1 MKPENFHEN
10 ENRNETET
18 KMQIIE
24 RLFPNLETTP
34 EEVENRYPPRN
45 LESSAKVTRVA
56 PSPTG
61 FMHIGG
67 IFAALISERLAH
79 QSGGIFFV
87 RIEDTD
93 KKREVEG
100 VAQLITE
107 SLARFNIPVDEG
119 ETLTG
124 EEKGNYGPY
133 RQSKRENIYKA
144 FARKLVQE
152 GRAYPCFCTTE
163 ELQEMT
169 AQQEKNKSKIG
180 YYGDWAQWRDKS
192 DEDVLKA
199 LDEGKPF
206 VIRFKSSGSSE
217 KRVEFKDM
225 VKGKLSMPENDNDI
239 VIIKSDGLPTYHFAH
254 VVDDHFMG
262 STDIVRGDEW
272 LSSVPLHIELFR
284 SLGWKP
290 PRYGHFPPIQKL
302 EGHSKRKLSKR
313 KDPEAN
319 VLFYDEEGYSPV
331 AMTEYLLNLI
341 DSDFEDWRKQNPQA
355 DNREFPIRL
364 EHLAGSAGPLLDMV
378 KLQDINKDYISKLS
392 AEGVFEQCSAW
403 AEKYDEDLSK
413 RLKENPD
420 YLKKIFSIER
430 GGDLPPRKDIAKW
443 SDTRQQIE
451 YFFDD
456 IFEKTEIDFKKLL
469 PGMTNAEIKRVAEG
483 FLSIYDE
490 KDDKTTWFSKVKEA
504 AKSLGYADSAK
515 AFKKDKDKYKGHV
528 GDVAMVARVLLTGRT
543 QTPEL
548 FEVMHCMGLDRVK
561 KRLKNV

>member
-1 MKPENFHEN
+1 MKPKKFHN
-10 ENRNETET
+10 HKNGNKNGIR
-18 KMQIIE
+18 MQIIE
-24 RLFPNLETTP
+24 RLFPNLEITP
-34 EEVENRYPPRN
+34 EEVKNKYPPRD
-45 LESSAKVTRVA
+45 LEASAKVTRVA

-67 IFAALISERLAH
+67 IFAALLSERLAH
-79 QSGGIFFV
+79 QSGGVFFV

-100 VAQLITE
+100 AAQLIID
-107 SLARFNIPVDEG
+107 SLSRFNIPVDEG

-124 EEKGNYGPY
+124 EEKGNYGPC
-133 RQSKRENIYKA
+133 RQSKRENIYKT

-152 GRAYPCFCTTE
+152 DRAYPCFCTVE
-163 ELQEMT
+163 ELKEMT
-169 AQQEKNKSKIG
+169 SQQEKNKSKIG
-180 YYGDWAQWRDKS
+180 YYGDWAKCRDKS

-199 LDEGKPF
+199 LDERKPF
-206 VIRFKSSGSSE
+206 VIRFKSSGSCK
-217 KRVEFKDM
+217 KRMEFEDM
-225 VKGKLSMPENDNDI
+225 IKGKLSMPENDNDI

-262 STDIVRGDEW
+262 TTDVVRGDEW

-319 VLFYDEEGYSPV
+319 VLFYDEEGYSSIAV
-331 AMTEYLLNLI
+331 TEYLLNLI
-341 DSDFEDWRKQNPQA
+341 DSDFENWRKQNPQT
-355 DNREFPIRL
+355 DNRDFPIRL

-392 AEGVFEQCSAW
+392 AEEVLEQCTTW
-403 AEKYDEDLSK
+403 AEKYDEDLFRK
-413 RLKENPD
+413 LKENPD
-420 YLKKIFSIER
+420 YSKRIFSIER
-430 GGDLPPRKDIAKW
+430 GGELPPRKDIAKW
-443 SDTRQQIE
+443 SDVRHQIE

-456 IFEKTEIDFKKLL
+456 IFKAADIDFKKLL
-469 PGMTNAEIKRVAEG
+469 PGMTKVEIKRVAEK

-490 KDDKTTWFSKVKEA
+490 QDDKTTWFSKVKDA

-515 AFKKDKDKYKGHV
+515 AFKKEKDKYKGHV

-543 QTPEL
+543 QAPEL
-548 FEVMHCMGLDRVK
+548 FEVIHCMGADRVR
-561 KRLKNV
+561 KRLKNI